1 MIIYCNTNREYFE
14 GEGQQTQISRGFGYK
29 IKRHRKPKSIKSTI
43 VRASTSKSKTNKLK
57 SLRRENIQFLSKL
70 GFKVKK
76 N

>member
-1 MIIYCNTNREYFE
+1 MAKASKLKFLTVLV
-14 GEGQQTQISRGFGYK
+14 
-29 IKRHRKPKSIKSTI
+29 IKLQRHKKPKSIKSTI

>member
-14 GEGQQTQISRGFGYK
+14 GEGQQTQISHGFGYK
-29 IKRHRKPKSIKSTI
+29 IKRHRKPKSIKGTI